1 MPTPP
6 VIDGTFDRALSS
18 GFLGDAAQNM
28 AYYLGQSGVPNGRL
42 SSSTGAAVA
51 IAATETLISNLQITP
66 GTNTNS
72 MLGTLKVGSV
82 FRATIKGTYTAAA
95 GSVPI
100 FTVRAGTLG
109 TISDAQ
115 VGAASL
121 GTSATSGTAIIF
133 NARIEFNVVTLGAS
147 GTVVGDVFAVNSTT
161 TGIFTAAT
169 NQTIA
174 LATSLAI
181 ATTTATYIDV
191 SMTAGASNSA
201 SITTAL
207 LEILN

>member
-6 VIDGTFDRALSS
+6 VIDGTIDRALSQ
-18 GFLGDAAQNM
+18 GYLGDAAQNLS
-28 AYYLGQSGVPNGRL
+28 YWTGQAGNPYGRA
-42 SSSTGAAVA
+42 SSSTGGAVA
-51 IAATETLISNLQITP
+51 IAATETLINNIQITP
-66 GTNTNS
+66 GTNANNTT
-72 MLGTLKVGSV
+72 GTLKVGSLV
-82 FRATIKGTYTAAA
+82 RATIKGTYTAAA
-95 GSVPI
+95 GSAPI

-115 VGAASL
+115 VGAATL

-133 NARIEFNVVTLGAS
+133 NVRIEFNVVTLGAS
-147 GTVVGDVFAVNSTT
+147 GTVVGDVFAVNSGT

-169 NQTIA
+169 NQTVA

-181 ATTTATYIDV
+181 ATTTATYIDI

-201 SITTAL
+201 SITACL
-207 LEILN
+207 IEVLN